1 MYSIDLGS
9 LRISFAAALVSAPY
23 SGINHD
29 WLSEDW
35 RDTSQELKIHQG
47 ERSATITGLTG
58 FGAEKGQHVIHVIE
72 PPIKTEHEL
81 LAYFLKK
88 AEISKFPQEIL
99 LNAVSSLEYSWG
111 KLVSLNWTAL
121 GYAPGGAEY
130 CVLPTNFSAISL
142 GFLRLDWPTV
152 RVYPK
157 A

>member
-9 LRISFAAALVSAPY
+9 LRISFAAALVSAPC

-29 WLSEDW
+29 WLNEEW
-35 RDTSQELKIHQG
+35 RDTPQELKIHQG
-47 ERSATITGLTG
+47 ESSAKIMGLTG

-81 LAYFLKK
+81 MAYFLKK

-99 LNAVSSLEYSWG
+99 LNAINSLEYPWG
-111 KLVSLNWTAL
+111 KLVSLNWTVL
-121 GYAPGGAEY
+121 GYAPGGTEY